1 MCRLRARTGHLN
13 PVGLRFELMVLS
25 AFFLVLETDYPQ
37 VTITTANAHPEPHAV
52 FDEAKFQIAAKSP
65 NAGL

>member
-1 MCRLRARTGHLN
+1 
-13 PVGLRFELMVLS
+13 MVLS

-65 NAGL
+65 TAGL